1 VKTLYNIS
9 CVGKDGFRRLATPNQ
24 GRHFQERRWEAEGVL
39 AATLVNN
46 SRGRLVT
53 IYGDEEAV
61 DSLRVDPFTCYENG
75 DAQGIFVH
83 EVNKEGMELLEWI
96 LAAQVP
102 PSRAARA
109 AWEAGEDPTEHRAGA
124 KRGAVPHERNE
135 P

>member
-1 VKTLYNIS
+1 MKTLYNIS
-9 CVGKDGFRRLATPNQ
+9 YVDKDGFRRLATPNQ
-24 GRHFQERRWEAEGVL
+24 SRHFYMLRTAAEIFL
-39 AATLVNN
+39 AQMLENN
-46 SRGRLVT
+46 SRERLVS

-61 DSLRVDPFTCYENG
+61 ESLRVDPFTCYEGG

-109 AWEAGEDPTEHRAGA
+109 AWEAGEDPTEHRAEA
-124 KRGAVPHERNE
+124 KRKAPHERDE